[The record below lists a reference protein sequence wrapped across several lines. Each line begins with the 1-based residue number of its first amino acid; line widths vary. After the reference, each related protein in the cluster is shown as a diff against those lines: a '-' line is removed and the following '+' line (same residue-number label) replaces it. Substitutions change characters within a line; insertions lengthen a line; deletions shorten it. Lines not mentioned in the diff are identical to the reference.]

1 MVNRRRL
8 AAALVVAVL
17 GLPAATRGADAHPLH
32 STITELVLDPARGTV
47 RATVRVFA
55 DDLRS
60 AVLRT
65 TRDRSLPPDGPAWD
79 AAAFAYATKVV
90 SIRTA
95 RGHAVALRPC
105 GARRTADL
113 VWLCLEGE
121 LARDAG
127 VLQVRNTMLC
137 ELHEDQVNVVQST
150 MDGTRRTLLFVRDDR
165 FKPLR

>member
-8 AAALVVAVL
+8 AAALVIAVL
-17 GLPAATRGADAHPLH
+17 GLPAATRPGEAHPLH
-32 STITELVLDPARGTV
+32 STITELVFDPAHGTM

-65 TRDRSLPPDGPAWD
+65 TRGRTLPPNGPAWE
-79 AAAFAYATKVV
+79 AAALAYAASVV
-90 SIRTA
+90 SMQAANGRAI
-95 RGHAVALRPC
+95 ALRPC
-105 GARRTADL
+105 GARRTGDL

-127 VLQVRNTMLC
+127 ALQVRNTMLC
-137 ELHEDQVNVVQST
+137 ELHEDQVNVVQT
-150 MDGTRRTLLFVRDDR
+150 TIEGTRRTLLFVRDDR